1 MDMLKPLFWQQGLFL
16 QPQHFQLMDQSF
28 RGLLAPL
35 EQHIVPHFWGVLQ
48 LQVNTA
54 RLGAGILEVQKG
66 DFIFQDGTHVVFPGN
81 AVMNVRVLDESRE
94 APLKEFVE
102 LKIWNGAGENVT
114 VVENLEKISGAT
126 TRFVTT
132 VDSEEVGDLHAG
144 GPTGRVH
151 KMQYVLKLL
160 WESEIEHS
168 GSYLLIPLGRIETVS
183 GETRWAPDYIPPCPV
198 VAGSSSLSGLL
209 GEIRDQLTLRGYQ
222 LDAFKKKRGVHS
234 AQFGSR
240 DMVFI
245 LALRSVNRFIPLLH
259 HYMET
264 PRIHPWIVYGALRQ
278 LAGELSSFSEKFN
291 ALGAPV
297 DGEAKIPPYN
307 HIDLWGC
314 FSAVQN
320 MISHLLDEITAGPEY
335 VVRLANEGTFYAADL
350 KPAIFEGRNRFYLSV
365 RTDENAATITQ
376 SLNAL
381 AKLGAR
387 EDLQNIVSRAL
398 PGIDLE
404 HQSIPPQE
412 LPRRSHTHYFLINSR
427 SHYWDSVIKNRNI
440 AFYWNNAPGDLEL
453 ELMVVGRVT

>member
-1 MDMLKPLFWQQGLFL
+1 MHKPLFWQQGLFL
-16 QPQHFQLMDQSF
+16 QPQHFQLMEQSF
-28 RGLLAPL
+28 HGLLSPL
-35 EQHIVPHFWGVLQ
+35 GQHIVPHFWGVLQ

-54 RLGAGILEVQKG
+54 RLGAGILELQKG
-66 DFIFQDGTHVVFPGN
+66 EFIFQDGTHVVSPGN
-81 AVMNVRVLDESRE
+81 AVMNVRMLDESRDG
-94 APLKEFVE
+94 PWKVFLG
-102 LKIWNGAGENVT
+102 LKIWNDTGENVT
-114 VVENLEKISGAT
+114 VVESLEKVSDAT

-132 VDSEEVGDLHAG
+132 VDSEEVDDLHAG
-144 GPTGRVH
+144 GPSGRVR
-151 KMQYVLKLL
+151 KMHYVLKLL
-160 WESEIEHS
+160 WESEIEQS
-168 GSYLLIPLGRIETVS
+168 GSYLLIPIGRIETTAGEVS
-183 GETRWAPDYIPPCPV
+183 WSSDYIPPCPV
-198 VAGSSSLSGLL
+198 VAGSSSLTGLI
-209 GEIRDQLTLRGYQ
+209 GEIRDQLTLRGHQ

-278 LAGELSSFSEKFN
+278 LAGELSSFSERFD
-291 ALGAPV
+291 ALGAPAE
-297 DGEAKIPPYN
+297 GEAKIPPYN
-307 HIDLWGC
+307 HSDLWGC

-320 MISHLLDEITAGPEY
+320 MISHLLDEITASPEY
-335 VVRLANEGTFYAADL
+335 VVRLANEGIYYAADL

-365 RTDENAATITQ
+365 RTDENAATIAQ

-412 LPRRSHTHYFLINSR
+412 LPRRSHTHYFLINSK

-453 ELMVVGRVT
+453 ELMVVGRSA

>member
-35 EQHIVPHFWGVLQ
+35 EQHIVPHFWGVLE
-48 LQVNTA
+48 LQVNAA
-54 RLGAGILEVQKG
+54 RLGAGILELQKG
-66 DFIFQDGTHVVFPGN
+66 EFIFQDGTHVVFPGN
-81 AVMNVRVLDESRE
+81 AVMSVRVLDESRNG
-94 APLKEFVE
+94 PLKVFLGVRA
-102 LKIWNGAGENVT
+102 WNGAGENVT
-114 VVENLEKISGAT
+114 VVESLEKISGVV

-132 VDSEEVGDLHAG
+132 VDSEEVADLHQG
-144 GPTGRVH
+144 GPSGRVQ
-151 KMQYVLKLL
+151 KMHYVLKLL
-160 WESEIEHS
+160 WENEIEHS
-168 GSYLLIPLGRIETVS
+168 GSYLLIPIGRIETVS
-183 GETRWAPDYIPPCPV
+183 GETRWSPDYIPPCPV

-209 GEIRDQLTLRGYQ
+209 GEIRDQLTVRGHQ
-222 LDAFKKKRGVHS
+222 LEAFKKKRGVHS

-264 PRIHPWIVYGALRQ
+264 PRIHPWVVYGALRQ
-278 LAGELSSFSEKFN
+278 LAGELSSFSERFN
-291 ALGAPV
+291 ALGAPA
-297 DGEAKIPPYN
+297 DGETEIPPYN
-307 HIDLWGC
+307 HSDLWGC

-335 VVRLANEGTFYAADL
+335 VVRLVPEGAYYAADL

-365 RTDENAATITQ
+365 RTDENAAVITQ

-381 AKLGAR
+381 AKLGSR

-398 PGIDLE
+398 PGISLE
-404 HQSIPPQE
+404 HQAVPPQE
-412 LPRRSHTHYFLINSR
+412 LPRRSHTHYFLIDSK

-440 AFYWNNAPGDLEL
+440 AFHWNNAPHDLEL
-453 ELMVVGRVT
+453 ELMVLGRST